1 MRELQHRWMAHT
13 QAVVTHHLLA
23 VTMELAVT
31 GLVVALRA
39 VATLVG
45 VHPMELTQALQ
56 SLAALIVQMA
66 ALAGKEIR

>member
-31 GLVVALRA
+31 GLVVALLA
-39 VATLVG
+39 VVTLVAA
-45 VHPMELTQALQ
+45 HLMELTQALQ
-56 SLAALIVQMA
+56 SLAALVVQMA
-66 ALAGKEIR
+66 VLACKEIR